1 MGSMRKSHEPRCINN
16 NAHASRRG
24 GDHGR
29 RDDDHHSDDRRR
41 DGRRG
46 KHRAGHGGAGGSLK
60 GSRPS
65 FQRGQLS
72 SALSG
77 ETKLSAQLS
86 PLSLKHFRIG
96 LRGTRLVRS
105 APETLQD

>member
-24 GDHGR
+24 GGDHGR
-29 RDDDHHSDDRRR
+29 RDDHHHS